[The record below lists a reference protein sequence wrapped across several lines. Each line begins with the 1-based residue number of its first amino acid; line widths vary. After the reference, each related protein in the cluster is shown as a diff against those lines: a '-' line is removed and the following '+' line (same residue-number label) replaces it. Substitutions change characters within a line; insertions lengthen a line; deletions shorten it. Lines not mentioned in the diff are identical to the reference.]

1 LKAVKKEGPILTTN
15 WLQPSPP
22 RFRCPAEDVRFAKS
36 GHEYAKDVVMVHGS
50 GLVVFRVANDY
61 AIEER
66 REYYDDTDDRPMTDP
81 FSLSFSNRDKS

>member
-1 LKAVKKEGPILTTN
+1 
-15 WLQPSPP
+15 
-22 RFRCPAEDVRFAKS
+22 
-36 GHEYAKDVVMVHGS
+36 MVHGS